1 MINQVKR
8 VQIESTLFL
17 FFPPYPLF
25 HILSILIYRSILI
38 YNIIYIP
45 PDNFCLGKTQK
56 LDCSLLGICK
66 LLLRQNKNGQILLRQ
81 ICKIKHLIFRAFYI
95 FA

>member
-17 FFPPYPLF
+17 FFPPHPLF

-38 YNIIYIP
+38 YNIVYIP
-45 PDNFCLGKTQK
+45 PYNFCLGKTQK
-56 LDCSLLGICK
+56 LLYWLSITFRN
-66 LLLRQNKNGQILLRQ
+66 LLRQNKIGQILLRQ
-81 ICKIKHLIFRAFYI
+81 NGKIKYLIFRVLYI